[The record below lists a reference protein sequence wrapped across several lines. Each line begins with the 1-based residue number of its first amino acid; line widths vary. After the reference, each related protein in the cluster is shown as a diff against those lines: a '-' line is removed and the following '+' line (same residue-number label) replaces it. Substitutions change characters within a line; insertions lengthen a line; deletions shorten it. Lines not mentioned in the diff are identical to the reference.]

1 MEHNEP
7 QQRAINTIDKN
18 VAVNAGAGTGKTKV
32 LTERFIKILEDGN
45 LEKDKEVE
53 SIVAITFTKK
63 ASQEMVYRIRKEI
76 KNNFGSDPK
85 WRRFYRDMEK
95 SNISTIHSFCAK
107 ILRENPIEAKIDP
120 HFEVLE
126 DFTSAKLL
134 KESIKEELSNGL
146 NENEDI
152 YKMVR
157 KFRVNTLDSLI
168 DDFYQV
174 YNKIRTVGFSFE
186 EVKVKSME
194 HLDSLKIEEND
205 IKTIKEAILYLMD
218 KLAKSSK
225 IAKLKDNPL
234 WINFNNGQYKEEEL
248 PVILEYLYKNMGTS
262 SKEPDKMELLAV
274 TLEKTMLGSE
284 TTNLW
289 IYNTILDLLID
300 IDKNYNLRKGKI
312 RGLDYDDLQI
322 IVLNLLDNKEIRK
335 KYQERYRY
343 IMIDEFQDTNELQKN
358 IFYKLSTEKNNLD
371 KSNLFVVGDPKQ
383 SIYGFRGADVEVF
396 YNVIEDIKDISNE
409 ETITLEKNYRTVG
422 TVLKFINNIFSKLM
436 LNRYDPLS
444 EFHKSENQI
453 DVEVLENPE
462 LIIPEG
468 HSESEYSRHYEAEL
482 IAKRIKELVL
492 SGKFK
497 YGDFAMLFRATTR
510 NHIYEEALKNFN
522 IPYYNSGG
530 KRYFLQQEILDLI
543 NALKSISNPFDTI
556 ATIGFLRSPM
566 IGLKDSS
573 IYWILRNRKTTV
585 YESMKE
591 IVEFEE
597 IDDMERERMKESI
610 LLFDDLYQI
619 RDFYGIS
626 KLLDRLIDKTSFIES
641 LLLKESGK
649 QALANVYKFKDI
661 AKEYEKSNRS
671 TLVDFIDYLEEA
683 KDRDE
688 SQGKIESENADVV
701 KLLTIHKSKGLQFPV
716 VIIPE
721 MCTGSRFSHPNILF
735 NKDIGIGIKLE
746 NGKAL
751 HSSIK
756 EDLDKKD
763 KEEMERVLYVA
774 MTRAEKILILGN
786 QGKNQGFKKLILDI
800 IDPLECTT
808 ISHIPMDMEGYNP
821 VRTINEK
828 LVHYKEDVDV
838 KIPLLYSSPNYNKKT
853 IERYSISQYLNF
865 IGCNRKFHMD
875 YYRKISGIINL
886 ENLGRDIDEELDED
900 MEGNYYLS
908 PIEKGNLVH
917 KFCEHYKLGV
927 DKTALT
933 EKVCKTF
940 RIPYTDEVQ
949 NELNPYIENYLNNYR
964 EDYDKVY
971 MEKEFYL
978 KIDDSFIT
986 GVIDR
991 INIKDNSVEIV
1002 DFKTNSVKNKNNLI
1016 NQYTPQLQLYA
1027 YVVKEIMGLNVDRAR
1042 ILFLA
1047 NGEYEDIKIDDS
1059 ALERNID
1066 NIKEF
1071 IDFVSNH
1078 SDISDYKKSN
1088 RCSDYC
1094 KHKSI
1099 CDLE

>member
-76 KNNFGSDPK
+76 KNNFGNDPK
-85 WRRFYRDMEK
+85 WRRYYRDMEK

-120 HFEVLE
+120 NFEVLE

-134 KESIKEELSNGL
+134 KESIKEELSKGL
-146 NENEDI
+146 NENENI
-152 YKMVR
+152 YNMVR
-157 KFRVNTLDSLI
+157 IFKANTLDSLVE
-168 DDFYQV
+168 DFYQV

-186 EVKVKSME
+186 EVKTKSIE
-194 HLDSLKIEEND
+194 YLDSLKTEEND
-205 IKTIKEAILYLMD
+205 LKIIKETILYLMN

-225 IAKLKDNPL
+225 IAKLKDNPI
-234 WINFNNGQYKEEEL
+234 WINFNNGDYREEEL
-248 PVILEYLYKNMGTS
+248 SKILEYLYKNMGTS
-262 SKEPDKMELLAV
+262 SKEPDKMELLSL
-274 TLEKTMLGSE
+274 TLEKAMLGSE
-284 TTNLW
+284 TANIW
-289 IYNTILDLLID
+289 IYNTTLDLLID
-300 IDKNYNLRKGKI
+300 IDKNYTLRKRKI

-322 IVLNLLDNKEIRK
+322 IVLNLLDNEVIKK

-358 IFYKLSTEKNNLD
+358 IFYKLSTKNNTLD

-383 SIYGFRGADVEVF
+383 SIYGFRGADVDVF
-396 YNVIEDIKDISNE
+396 YDVIEDIKDKAKE

-436 LNRYDPLS
+436 LHRYDYLS

-453 DVEVLENPE
+453 DVEILENPE
-462 LIIPEG
+462 LIVPEG

-482 IAKRIKELVL
+482 IAKRIKKLVS

-530 KRYFLQQEILDLI
+530 KRYFLQQEVLDLI

-566 IGLKDSS
+566 IGLKDNS
-573 IYWILRNRKTTV
+573 IYWVLRNRKITV
-585 YESMKE
+585 YESMKD
-591 IVEFEE
+591 IVGFEE
-597 IDDMERERMKESI
+597 IDEMETEKIKETI
-610 LLFDDLYQI
+610 NLFDHLYQI
-619 RDFYGIS
+619 RDFYGLS
-626 KLLDRLIDKTSFIES
+626 KLLHELIDKTSFIES

-649 QALANVYKFKDI
+649 QALANVYKFKEI
-661 AKEYEKSNRS
+661 AREYEKSNRS
-671 TLVDFIDYLEEA
+671 TLVDFMDYLEEA

-701 KLLTIHKSKGLQFPV
+701 KLLTIHKSKGLQFPA

-721 MCTGSRFSHPNILF
+721 MSTGSRSFHPNILF
-735 NKDIGIGIKLE
+735 NKDIGIGIKLD
-746 NGKAL
+746 NGKVIY
-751 HSSIK
+751 SNIK

-763 KEEMERVLYVA
+763 KEEMERILYVA

-808 ISHIPMDMEGYNP
+808 ISNISMDMEGYQP
-821 VRTINEK
+821 VRTINEE
-828 LVHYKEDVDV
+828 LVNHKEDIDLQL
-838 KIPLLYSSPNYNKKT
+838 PLLYSSPDYNKKI
-853 IERYSISQYLNF
+853 IERYSISQYLTF
-865 IGCNRKFHMD
+865 IDCNRKFHMD

-886 ENLGRDIDEELDED
+886 ENLDRNLDDNLDED
-900 MEGNYYLS
+900 IEENYSLS

-927 DKTALT
+927 DKIALT
-933 EKVCKTF
+933 EKVCKSF
-940 RIPYTDEVQ
+940 GIFYTDEIQ
-949 NELNPYIENYLNNYR
+949 NELNPYIENYLNHYR

-986 GVIDR
+986 GIIDR
-991 INIKDNSVEIV
+991 INIKDNVAEIV
-1002 DFKTNSVKNKNNLI
+1002 DFKTNIVKNKKNLI

-1027 YVVKEIMGLNVDRAR
+1027 YVVKEIMGINVDRAR

-1047 NGEYEDIKIDDS
+1047 NGHYEDIKIDDS
-1059 ALERNID
+1059 SLERNIS

-1071 IDFVSNH
+1071 IDFVANH
-1078 SDISDYKKSN
+1078 SNLLDYKKSN
-1088 RCSDYC
+1088 RCSEYC

>member
-1 MEHNEP
+1 MEYNEP

-76 KNNFGSDPK
+76 KNNFDSDTK
-85 WRRFYRDMEK
+85 WRRYYRDMEK

-120 HFEVLE
+120 NFEVLE

-134 KESIKEELSNGL
+134 KESIKEELSKGL
-146 NENEDI
+146 DENENI
-152 YKMVR
+152 YNMVR
-157 KFRVNTLDSLI
+157 IFRTNTLDFLVE
-168 DDFYQV
+168 DFYQV

-186 EVKVKSME
+186 EVKTKSIE
-194 HLDSLKIEEND
+194 HLDSLKIEED
-205 IKTIKEAILYLMD
+205 DLKIIKKTILYLMD

-225 IAKLKDNPL
+225 LVKLKDNPI
-234 WINFNNGQYKEEEL
+234 WINFNNGDYKEEDL
-248 PVILEYLYKNMGTS
+248 PEILEYLYKNMGTS
-262 SKEPDKMELLAV
+262 CKEPDKMGLLSL
-274 TLEKTMLGSE
+274 TLEKAMLGSE
-284 TTNLW
+284 MANLW
-289 IYNTILDLLID
+289 IYNTTLDLLID
-300 IDKNYNLRKGKI
+300 IDKNYTLRKKKI
-312 RGLDYDDLQI
+312 RSLDYDDLQI
-322 IVLNLLDNKEIRK
+322 IVLNLLDNEVIKK

-358 IFYKLSTEKNNLD
+358 IFYKLSTENNTLD

-383 SIYGFRGADVEVF
+383 SIYGFRGADVDVF
-396 YNVIEDIKDISNE
+396 YNVIEDIKDRSKE

-422 TVLKFINNIFSKLM
+422 TVLKFINDIFSKLM

-444 EFHKSENQI
+444 EFHKSENEI
-453 DVEVLENPE
+453 DVEILENPD
-462 LIIPEG
+462 LIVPEG

-543 NALKSISNPFDTI
+543 NALKSISNPLDTI
-556 ATIGFLRSPM
+556 STIGFLRSPM
-566 IGLKDSS
+566 IGLKDNS

-585 YESMKE
+585 YESMKD
-591 IVEFEE
+591 IVGFEE
-597 IDDMERERMKESI
+597 IDEMEREKIKEAI
-610 LLFDDLYQI
+610 ILFDDLYQI
-619 RDFYGIS
+619 RDFYGLS
-626 KLLDRLIDKTSFIES
+626 KLLHELIDKTSFIES

-649 QALANVYKFKDI
+649 QALANVYKFKEI
-661 AKEYEKSNRS
+661 VREYEKSNRP
-671 TLVDFIDYLEEA
+671 TLVDFMDYLEEA
-683 KDRDE
+683 KNRDE

-721 MCTGSRFSHPNILF
+721 MSTGSRSFHPNILF

-763 KEEMERVLYVA
+763 KEEMERILYVA
-774 MTRAEKILILGN
+774 MTRAEKTLILGN
-786 QGKNQGFKKLILDI
+786 QGKSQGFKKLILDI
-800 IDPLECTT
+800 IDPLECIT
-808 ISHIPMDMEGYNP
+808 ISNIPIDMEGYQS
-821 VRTINEK
+821 VRNINEE
-828 LVHYKEDVDV
+828 LVNHKESVDLQL
-838 KIPLLYSSPNYNKKT
+838 PLLYSSPNYNKKI
-853 IERYSISQYLNF
+853 IERYSISQYLTF
-865 IGCNRKFHMD
+865 VDCNRKFHMD
-875 YYRKISGIINL
+875 YYRKISGMINL
-886 ENLGRDIDEELDED
+886 EKLDRDLDENLDED
-900 MEGNYYLS
+900 IEENYSLS
-908 PIEKGNLVH
+908 PIVKGNLVH

-927 DKTALT
+927 DKIVLT
-933 EKVCKTF
+933 EKICKSF
-940 RIPYTDEVQ
+940 GILYTDEIQ
-949 NELNPYIENYLNNYR
+949 NELNPYIENYLDHYR

-971 MEKEFYL
+971 IEKEFYL

-986 GVIDR
+986 GIIDR
-991 INIKDNSVEIV
+991 INIKDNVAEIV
-1002 DFKTNSVKNKNNLI
+1002 DFKTNIVKNKKSLI
-1016 NQYTPQLQLYA
+1016 NQYTPQLQLYT
-1027 YVVKEIMGLNVDRAR
+1027 YVVKEIMGINVDRAR

-1047 NGEYEDIKIDDS
+1047 NGHYEDIKIDDS
-1059 ALERNID
+1059 ALEKNIY

-1078 SDISDYKKSN
+1078 SDLLDYKKSY